1 MLRDRKILVGAA
13 VALFSLSVGCKQKD
27 ADLMTASSAKL
38 EVQNPDA
45 QQYEWC
51 KVSAAAW
58 QGLVEAINRM
68 EKAGKSNVSTAAG
81 VRAQAQAEPLSATA
95 LQLLKN
101 PPSVEPKPCGE
112 QYDQALLNTNQQVQV
127 ALEGRP
133 SEAVLGFGGCEIYN
147 SSGVMSITKL
157 TSGNYRIEIL
167 GCGGRE
173 RSELIVSPTQLRGL
187 AGTLLRGV

>member
-1 MLRDRKILVGAA
+1 MLRDCKILAGAA

-38 EVQNPDA
+38 TEQNPAA

-51 KVSAAAW
+51 KVSAVAW

-81 VRAQAQAEPLSATA
+81 VQAQAAPLSATT
-95 LQLLKN
+95 LELLNN

-127 ALEGRP
+127 ALEGRT
-133 SEAVLGFGGCEIYN
+133 SEAALGFGGCEIYN

-157 TSGNYRIEIL
+157 ASGNYRIEIL

-173 RSELIVSPTQLRGL
+173 RSEMIVSPTQLRGL